1 MKPEVVF
8 ALYRPHAGKDAEL
21 RRLIAQHLPVLR
33 RLELVTD
40 RPAILVRAQD
50 GTYVEDLARY
60 VDTKMKTLSGST
72 GTSEPLRVAVLAALN
87 IADEFFKL
95 EERHLAGEARMEAAA
110 RDLASALEESL
121 REPTQTSPALP

>member
-40 RPAILVRAQD
+40 RPALLVRAKD
-50 GTYVEDLARY
+50 GTYVEVFEWR
-60 VDTKMKTLSGST
+60 S
-72 GTSEPLRVAVLAALN
+72 
-87 IADEFFKL
+87 
-95 EERHLAGEARMEAAA
+95 
-110 RDLASALEESL
+110 EESARL
-121 REPTQTSPALP
+121 AHEHPEVASVWEAMGAVADFPALDSLAEAKERFSHFEPVTL